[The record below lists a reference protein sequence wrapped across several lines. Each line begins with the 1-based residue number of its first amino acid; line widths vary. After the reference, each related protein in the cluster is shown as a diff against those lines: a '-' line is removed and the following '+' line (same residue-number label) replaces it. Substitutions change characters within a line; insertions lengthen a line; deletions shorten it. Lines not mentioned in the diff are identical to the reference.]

1 MGGYKHKKIY
11 VAGHQGMVGSA
22 ILRQLKNDDESTIVV
37 KTRRELDLGDQSK
50 LHQFL
55 NDEAVTEVYLCAAKV
70 GGIHANSTFP
80 ADFIYSNL
88 VIETNFVHGAYLA
101 GIKRILFLGS
111 SCIYPKHCSQPMKES
126 ALLSGELEAT
136 NEPYAIAKI
145 AGIKLCE
152 SYNRQYGTDFRS
164 VMPTNLYGPNDNFH
178 PQNSHVVPALL
189 QRFHEAKQQSL
200 PRVTIWG
207 TGSACREFLFVDD
220 MAEACVYVMNLSP
233 ARLNQV
239 VTPTRS
245 HLNIGTGKDVSI
257 KELAETVARVVG
269 YEGEL
274 EYDPT
279 MPDGTPRKLLDVSTM
294 TSLGWKYRVELEKG
308 LGLTYKWYCENQGVV
323 RRS

>member
-1 MGGYKHKKIY
+1 MGGFKQKKIY

-22 ILRQLKNDDESTIVV
+22 ILRQLRNDGESTVVV
-37 KTRRELDLGDQSK
+37 KTRQELDLVDQSK

-55 NDEAVTEVYLCAAKV
+55 NDEAITEVYLCAAKV
-70 GGIHANSTFP
+70 GGIHANSTYP

-88 VIETNFVHGAYLA
+88 VIETNLVHGAYLA
-101 GIKRILFLGS
+101 GINRILFLGS

-126 ALLSGELEAT
+126 ALLSGELEST
-136 NEPYAIAKI
+136 NESYAIAKI

-152 SYNRQYGTDFRS
+152 SYNRQYGTDYRS

-178 PQNSHVVPALL
+178 PRNSHVVPALL

-220 MAEACVYVMNLSP
+220 MAEACVFVMNLPP
-233 ARLNQV
+233 AQLNQA

-269 YEGEL
+269 YDGAL
-274 EYDPT
+274 VFDSS

-294 TSLGWKYRVELEKG
+294 TRLGWKYRMELEEG
-308 LGLTYKWYCENQGVV
+308 LQLTYKWYCDNQDLV